1 MLGVFS
7 STIVSPPHELVAAG
21 CRAPSPKTSA
31 DALVKRFL
39 ETNSSSAV
47 SMQIGDHVQFAY
59 SHHNESAL
67 QPRSFGVKDEVFCL
81 FEGALDNLGSLKQE
95 YGLGKPG
102 NEVMLLVEAYK
113 ALRDRAPYPPDHM
126 LAHLHGCF
134 SFIVFDHSTSTLFVA
149 SDQVGK
155 VPLYWGITADEYV
168 AFADDADLLKGACG
182 KSLASFPQGCFFSTT
197 VGELKSYENPKNKIT
212 ALPAEEEEMWG
223 AKFKVSP
230 MALLRPFSSSLPFLQ
245 PPKPSIIPSNCSI
258 SNPHISVTFRIAF
271 PSLTHHPICCS
282 SSNFQSES
290 STSPSTGVF
299 IKGLPLST
307 AEGRLKKVFSQF
319 GEVKHV
325 NVVREKV
332 SKQSLGS
339 AFVWFEKEESAQLAV
354 NEMNGK

>member
-7 STIVSPPHELVAAG
+7 SRIVSPPDELVAAG

-47 SMQIGDHVQFAY
+47 SMQIGEHVQFAY

-67 QPRSFGVKDEVFCL
+67 KPRSLGVKDEVFCL

-95 YGLGKPG
+95 YGLGKSG
-102 NEVMLLVEAYK
+102 NEVLLLVEAYK

-134 SFIVFDHSTSTLFVA
+134 SFLVFDHSTSTLFVA

-155 VPLYWGITADEYV
+155 VPLYWGITADGYV

-182 KSLASFPQGCFFSTT
+182 KSLAYFPRGCFFSTA

-223 AKFKVSP
+223 AKFKV
-230 MALLRPFSSSLPFLQ
+230 
-245 PPKPSIIPSNCSI
+245 
-258 SNPHISVTFRIAF
+258 T
-271 PSLTHHPICCS
+271 
-282 SSNFQSES
+282 
-290 STSPSTGVF
+290 
-299 IKGLPLST
+299 
-307 AEGRLKKVFSQF
+307 
-319 GEVKHV
+319 
-325 NVVREKV
+325 
-332 SKQSLGS
+332 
-339 AFVWFEKEESAQLAV
+339 
-354 NEMNGK
+354 